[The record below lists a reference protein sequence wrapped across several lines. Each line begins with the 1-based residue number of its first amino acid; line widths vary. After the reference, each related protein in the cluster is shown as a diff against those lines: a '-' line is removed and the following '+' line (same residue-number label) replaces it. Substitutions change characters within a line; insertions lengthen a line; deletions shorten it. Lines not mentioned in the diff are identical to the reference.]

1 MKFYYRGNPYQTET
15 ALLEVRESDIKG
27 KYRGSKWTYKLPKH
41 IPQIQPKLYLQYRGV
56 AYSTCSNINV
66 KPYFQE
72 SSAIVTD
79 SSTANETQVIQK
91 NLREVHLDNLRR
103 NLERRMKI
111 AQEKQNYH
119 LLAMLE
125 KECQQLSQCS
135 LN

>member
-1 MKFYYRGNPYQTET
+1 MKLSYRGNPYQTET
-15 ALLEVRESDIKG
+15 ALLEVRESDITG

-56 AYSTCSNINV
+56 AYSTCSNAKV

-72 SSAIVTD
+72 SSETSSE
-79 SSTANETQVIQK
+79 SSTSNTTQVIQK

-111 AQEKQNYH
+111 AQENQNYH
-119 LLAMLE
+119 LLKMLE
-125 KECQQLSQCS
+125 KECKQLSECC
-135 LN
+135 